1 MNSTVLKILKT
12 IISVSAAF
20 VGFTFI
26 VIIAFY
32 FYLSDGVEFD
42 LNKSNQ
48 TLSSLTNR
56 FEIDFSNNSTIYFK
70 AREENIDTYI
80 TLENAIIKRSGNILV
95 NAENITVN
103 TSLNFTKTL
112 QFVYEIIL
120 NNNTDLNLI
129 NPVSIKLKNPTLDL
143 ASVENQVTEIN
154 ESDRYFPVTIKAENG
169 NLIDG
174 NIEIGQFDFFL
185 NVNQYSQNSSLEKY
199 KFRLKSSQNFPVS
212 YIAQFF
218 QDVES
223 IGDKKETIS
232 FDLTLE
238 DEYANNDDM
247 SQKLNGIFQIRNT
260 TMRLKTFP
268 VQLKPEPIRRL
279 NLDLNIN
286 DNIGQANIVGT
297 LYNPKK
303 SLGLQTEPNLQI
315 GGTLNFEEI
324 LKPELNLIVNGYDI
338 YFAKLENLNL
348 NGVTDLTVSIIGK
361 NVLDLK
367 GSLKIKKSN
376 GFLVPLADTE
386 FETKHRI
393 RNIDEKKCCLLYT
406 SPSPRD

>member
-12 IISVSAAF
+12 IASVSVAF
-20 VGFTFI
+20 ISFTII

-32 FYLSDGVEFD
+32 FYLSDGVEFN

-56 FEIDFSNNSTIYFK
+56 FEIDFSKNSSIYFK

-80 TLENAIIKRSGNILV
+80 TLENAIIKRAGKILI
-95 NAENITVN
+95 NSENITLN
-103 TSLNFTKTL
+103 TTLDFSKTL
-112 QFVYEIIL
+112 QFVFEIIL

-129 NPVSIKLKNPTLDL
+129 NPVSIKLKNPILDL
-143 ASVENQVTEIN
+143 ASIENQDTEIN
-154 ESDRYFPVTIKAENG
+154 KSERYFPVTIKAEDG

-174 NIEIGQFDFFL
+174 DIEIGQFDFFL
-185 NVNQYSQNSSLEKY
+185 NINQYSDNSSLEKY

-218 QDVES
+218 EDVES
-223 IGDKKETIS
+223 IGDKKESIS

-238 DEYANNDDM
+238 DEYASNDDI
-247 SQKLNGIFQIRNT
+247 SQKLNGVIQIRNT
-260 TMRLKTFP
+260 TMRLKKFP

-286 DNIGQANIVGT
+286 DNIGQANLVGT

-361 NVLDLK
+361 NVLDLQ

-393 RNIDEKKCCLLYT
+393 RNIDE
-406 SPSPRD
+406 

>member
-12 IISVSAAF
+12 IASVSVAF
-20 VGFTFI
+20 ISFTII

-32 FYLSDGVEFD
+32 FYLSDGVEFN

-56 FEIDFSNNSTIYFK
+56 FELDFSKNSSIYFK

-80 TLENAIIKRSGNILV
+80 TLENAIIKRSGKILI
-95 NAENITVN
+95 NSENITLN
-103 TSLNFTKTL
+103 TALDFSKTL
-112 QFVYEIIL
+112 QFVFEIIL

-129 NPVSIKLKNPTLDL
+129 NPVSIKLKNPILDL
-143 ASVENQVTEIN
+143 ASIENQDTEIN
-154 ESDRYFPVTIKAENG
+154 KSERYFPVTIKAEDG

-174 NIEIGQFDFFL
+174 DIEIGQFDFFL
-185 NVNQYSQNSSLEKY
+185 NINQYSDNSSLEKY

-218 QDVES
+218 EDIES
-223 IGDKKETIS
+223 IGDKKESIS

-238 DEYANNDDM
+238 DEYASNDDI
-247 SQKLNGIFQIRNT
+247 SQKLNGVIQIRNT

-286 DNIGQANIVGT
+286 DNIGQANLVGT

-324 LKPELNLIVNGYDI
+324 QKPELNLIVNGYDI
-338 YFAKLENLNL
+338 YFAKLENLSL

-361 NVLDLK
+361 NVLDLQ

-393 RNIDEKKCCLLYT
+393 RNIDEEK
-406 SPSPRD
+406 

>member
-12 IISVSAAF
+12 IASVSFAF
-20 VGFTFI
+20 ISFTII

-32 FYLSDGVEFD
+32 FYLSDGVEFN

-56 FEIDFSNNSTIYFK
+56 FELDFSKNSSIYFK

-80 TLENAIIKRSGNILV
+80 TLENAIIKRSGKILI
-95 NAENITVN
+95 NSENITLN
-103 TSLNFTKTL
+103 TTLDFSKTL
-112 QFVYEIIL
+112 QFVFKIIL

-129 NPVSIKLKNPTLDL
+129 NPVSIKLKNPILDL
-143 ASVENQVTEIN
+143 ASIENQDKEIN
-154 ESDRYFPVTIKAENG
+154 KSEIYFPVTIKAENG

-174 NIEIGQFDFFL
+174 DIEIGQFDFFL
-185 NVNQYSQNSSLEKY
+185 NINQYSENSSLEKY
-199 KFRLKSSQNFPVS
+199 KFHLKSSQNFPVS

-218 QDVES
+218 QDIER

-232 FDLTLE
+232 FDITLE
-238 DEYANNDDM
+238 DEYASDDDT
-247 SQKLNGIFQIRNT
+247 SQKLNGVVQIRNT

-268 VQLKPEPIRRL
+268 VKLKPEPIRRL

-286 DNIGQANIVGT
+286 DNIGQANLIGT

-303 SLGLQTEPNLQI
+303 SLGQQTKPNLQI

-324 LKPELNLIVNGYDI
+324 QKPELNLIVNGYDI

-361 NVLDLK
+361 NVLDLQ
-367 GSLKIKKSN
+367 GSLKIKKSS
-376 GFLVPLADTE
+376 GFLVPLTDTE

-393 RNIDEKKCCLLYT
+393 RNTDEEK
-406 SPSPRD
+406 

>member
-12 IISVSAAF
+12 IASVSVAF
-20 VGFTFI
+20 ISFTII

-32 FYLSDGVEFD
+32 FYLSDGVEFN

-56 FEIDFSNNSTIYFK
+56 FELDFSKNSSIYFK
-70 AREENIDTYI
+70 AREESIDTYI
-80 TLENAIIKRSGNILV
+80 TLENAIIKRSGKVLINS
-95 NAENITVN
+95 ENITLN
-103 TSLNFTKTL
+103 TTLDFSKTL
-112 QFVYEIIL
+112 QFVFEIIL

-129 NPVSIKLKNPTLDL
+129 NPVSIKLKNPILDL
-143 ASVENQVTEIN
+143 ASIENQDTEIN
-154 ESDRYFPVTIKAENG
+154 KSERYFPVTIKAEDG

-174 NIEIGQFDFFL
+174 DIEIGQFDFFL
-185 NVNQYSQNSSLEKY
+185 NINQYSDNSSLEKY

-218 QDVES
+218 EDVES
-223 IGDKKETIS
+223 IGDKKESIS

-238 DEYANNDDM
+238 DEYASNDDI
-247 SQKLNGIFQIRNT
+247 SQKLNGVIQIRNT

-286 DNIGQANIVGT
+286 DNIGQANLVGT

-324 LKPELNLIVNGYDI
+324 QKPELNLIVNGYDI

-361 NVLDLK
+361 NVLDLQ

-393 RNIDEKKCCLLYT
+393 RNIDEEK
-406 SPSPRD
+406 

>member
-12 IISVSAAF
+12 IISVTAAF

-80 TLENAIIKRSGNILV
+80 TLENAIIKRSGNILI

-103 TSLNFTKTL
+103 TTLNFTKTL

-129 NPVSIKLKNPTLDL
+129 NPVSIKLKNPTFDL
-143 ASVENQVTEIN
+143 ASVENQDTEIN
-154 ESDRYFPVTIKAENG
+154 KSERYFPVTIKAENG

-174 NIEIGQFDFFL
+174 NVEIGQFDFFL
-185 NVNQYSQNSSLEKY
+185 NINQYSQNSSLEKY
-199 KFRLKSSQNFPVS
+199 KIRLKSSQNFPVS

-232 FDLTLE
+232 FDITLE
-238 DEYANNDDM
+238 DEYANNDDI
-247 SQKLNGIFQIRNT
+247 SQKLNGVFQIRNT

-286 DNIGQANIVGT
+286 DNIGQANLVGT

-315 GGTLNFEEI
+315 AGTLNFEEI

-361 NVLDLK
+361 NVLDLQ

-376 GFLVPLADTE
+376 GFLVPLSDTE

-393 RNIDEKKCCLLYT
+393 RNIDEKK
-406 SPSPRD
+406 

>member
-12 IISVSAAF
+12 IISVTAAF

-80 TLENAIIKRSGNILV
+80 TLENAIIKRSGNILI

-103 TSLNFTKTL
+103 TTLNFTKTL
-112 QFVYEIIL
+112 QFVYEIIQ

-129 NPVSIKLKNPTLDL
+129 NPVSIKLKNPTFDL
-143 ASVENQVTEIN
+143 ASVENQDTEIN
-154 ESDRYFPVTIKAENG
+154 ESERYFPVTIKAENG

-174 NIEIGQFDFFL
+174 NVEIGQFDFFL
-185 NVNQYSQNSSLEKY
+185 NINQYSQNSSLEKY
-199 KFRLKSSQNFPVS
+199 KIRLKSSQNFPVS

-232 FDLTLE
+232 FDITLE
-238 DEYANNDDM
+238 DEYANNDDF
-247 SQKLNGIFQIRNT
+247 SQKLNGVFQIRNT

-286 DNIGQANIVGT
+286 DNIGQANLVGT

-361 NVLDLK
+361 NVLDLQ

-376 GFLVPLADTE
+376 GFLVPLSDTE

-393 RNIDEKKCCLLYT
+393 RNIDEKK
-406 SPSPRD
+406 

>member
-12 IISVSAAF
+12 IASVSVAF
-20 VGFTFI
+20 ISFTII

-32 FYLSDGVEFD
+32 FYLSDGVEFN

-56 FEIDFSNNSTIYFK
+56 FELDFSKNSSIYFK

-80 TLENAIIKRSGNILV
+80 TLENAIIKRSGKILI
-95 NAENITVN
+95 NSENITLN
-103 TSLNFTKTL
+103 TTLDFSKTL
-112 QFVYEIIL
+112 QFVFEIIL

-129 NPVSIKLKNPTLDL
+129 NPVSIKLKNPILDL
-143 ASVENQVTEIN
+143 ASIENKDTEIN
-154 ESDRYFPVTIKAENG
+154 KSERYFPVTIKAEDG

-174 NIEIGQFDFFL
+174 DIEIGQFDFFL
-185 NVNQYSQNSSLEKY
+185 NINQYSDNSSLEKY

-218 QDVES
+218 EDVES
-223 IGDKKETIS
+223 IGDKKESIS

-238 DEYANNDDM
+238 DEYASNDDI
-247 SQKLNGIFQIRNT
+247 SQKLNGVIQIRNT

-286 DNIGQANIVGT
+286 DNIGQANLVGT

-324 LKPELNLIVNGYDI
+324 QKPELNLIVNGYDI

-361 NVLDLK
+361 NVLDLQ

-393 RNIDEKKCCLLYT
+393 RNIDEEK
-406 SPSPRD
+406 

>member
-12 IISVSAAF
+12 IASVSVAF
-20 VGFTFI
+20 ISFTII

-32 FYLSDGVEFD
+32 FYLSDGVEFN

-56 FEIDFSNNSTIYFK
+56 FELDFSKNSSIYFK
-70 AREENIDTYI
+70 AREESIDTYI
-80 TLENAIIKRSGNILV
+80 TLENAIIKRSGKILI
-95 NAENITVN
+95 NSENITLN
-103 TSLNFTKTL
+103 TTLDFSKTL
-112 QFVYEIIL
+112 QFVFEIIL

-129 NPVSIKLKNPTLDL
+129 NPVSIKLKNPILDL
-143 ASVENQVTEIN
+143 ASIENQDTEIN
-154 ESDRYFPVTIKAENG
+154 KSERYFPVTIKAEDG

-174 NIEIGQFDFFL
+174 DIEIGQFDFFL
-185 NVNQYSQNSSLEKY
+185 NINQYSDNSSLEKY

-218 QDVES
+218 EDVES
-223 IGDKKETIS
+223 IGDKKESIS

-238 DEYANNDDM
+238 DEFASNDDI
-247 SQKLNGIFQIRNT
+247 SQKLNGVIQIRNT

-286 DNIGQANIVGT
+286 DNIGQANLVGT

-324 LKPELNLIVNGYDI
+324 QKPELNLIVNGYDI

-361 NVLDLK
+361 NVLDLQ

-393 RNIDEKKCCLLYT
+393 RNINEEK
-406 SPSPRD
+406 

>member
-12 IISVSAAF
+12 IASVSVAF
-20 VGFTFI
+20 ISFTII

-32 FYLSDGVEFD
+32 FYLSDGVEFN

-56 FEIDFSNNSTIYFK
+56 FELDFSKNSSIYFK

-80 TLENAIIKRSGNILV
+80 TLENAIIKRSGKILI
-95 NAENITVN
+95 NSENITLN
-103 TSLNFTKTL
+103 TTLDFSKTL
-112 QFVYEIIL
+112 QFVFEIIL

-129 NPVSIKLKNPTLDL
+129 NPVSIKLKNPTLDI
-143 ASVENQVTEIN
+143 ASIENQDTEIN
-154 ESDRYFPVTIKAENG
+154 KSERYFPVTIKAENG

-174 NIEIGQFDFFL
+174 DIEIGQFDFFL
-185 NVNQYSQNSSLEKY
+185 NINQYSENSSLEKY

-238 DEYANNDDM
+238 DEYVSNDDI
-247 SQKLNGIFQIRNT
+247 SKKLNGVIQIRNT

-286 DNIGQANIVGT
+286 DNIGQVNLLGT

-361 NVLDLK
+361 NVLDLQ

-376 GFLVPLADTE
+376 GFIVPLADTE
-386 FETKHRI
+386 YETRHRI
-393 RNIDEKKCCLLYT
+393 RNIDEEK
-406 SPSPRD
+406 

>member
-1 MNSTVLKILKT
+1 MNSIVLKILKT
-12 IISVSAAF
+12 IASVSVAF
-20 VGFTFI
+20 ISFTII

-32 FYLSDGVEFD
+32 FYLSDGVEFN

-56 FEIDFSNNSTIYFK
+56 FEIDFNKNSSIYFK

-80 TLENAIIKRSGNILV
+80 TLENAIIKRSGKILI
-95 NAENITVN
+95 NSENITLN
-103 TSLNFTKTL
+103 TTLDFSKTL
-112 QFVYEIIL
+112 QFLFEIIL

-129 NPVSIKLKNPTLDL
+129 NPVSIKLKNPILDL
-143 ASVENQVTEIN
+143 ASIENQDTEIN
-154 ESDRYFPVTIKAENG
+154 KSERYFPVTIKAENG

-174 NIEIGQFDFFL
+174 DIEIGQFDFFL
-185 NVNQYSQNSSLEKY
+185 NIYQYSENSSLEKY

-218 QDVES
+218 QDIES
-223 IGDKKETIS
+223 IGDKKETVS

-238 DEYANNDDM
+238 DEYASNDDI
-247 SQKLNGIFQIRNT
+247 SQKLNGVIQIRNT
-260 TMRLKTFP
+260 TMRLKKFP

-286 DNIGQANIVGT
+286 DNIGQANLVGT

-361 NVLDLK
+361 NVLDLQ

-393 RNIDEKKCCLLYT
+393 RNIDEDK
-406 SPSPRD
+406 

>member
-12 IISVSAAF
+12 IVSVTAAF

-80 TLENAIIKRSGNILV
+80 TLENAIIKRSGNILI

-103 TSLNFTKTL
+103 TTLNFTKTL

-129 NPVSIKLKNPTLDL
+129 NPVSIKLKNPTFDL
-143 ASVENQVTEIN
+143 ASVENQDTEIN
-154 ESDRYFPVTIKAENG
+154 KSERYFPVTIKAENG

-174 NIEIGQFDFFL
+174 NVEIGQFDFFL

-199 KFRLKSSQNFPVS
+199 KIRLKSSQNFPVS

-232 FDLTLE
+232 FDITLE
-238 DEYANNDDM
+238 DEYANNDDI
-247 SQKLNGIFQIRNT
+247 SQKLNGVFQIRNT

-286 DNIGQANIVGT
+286 DNIGQANLVGT

-361 NVLDLK
+361 NVLDLQ

-393 RNIDEKKCCLLYT
+393 RNIDEEK
-406 SPSPRD
+406 

>member
-12 IISVSAAF
+12 IISVTAAF
-20 VGFTFI
+20 VGFMFI

-80 TLENAIIKRSGNILV
+80 TLENAIIKRSGNILI

-103 TSLNFTKTL
+103 TTLNFTKTL

-129 NPVSIKLKNPTLDL
+129 NPVSIKLKNPTFDL
-143 ASVENQVTEIN
+143 ASVENQDTEIN
-154 ESDRYFPVTIKAENG
+154 KSERYFPVTIKAENG

-174 NIEIGQFDFFL
+174 NVEIGQFDFFL
-185 NVNQYSQNSSLEKY
+185 NINQYSQNSSLEKY
-199 KFRLKSSQNFPVS
+199 KIRLKSSQNFPVS

-232 FDLTLE
+232 FDITLE
-238 DEYANNDDM
+238 DEYANNDDI
-247 SQKLNGIFQIRNT
+247 SQKLNGVFQIRNT

-286 DNIGQANIVGT
+286 DNIGQANLVGT

-361 NVLDLK
+361 NVLDLQ

-376 GFLVPLADTE
+376 GFLVPLSDTE

-393 RNIDEKKCCLLYT
+393 RNIDEKK
-406 SPSPRD
+406 

>member
-12 IISVSAAF
+12 IASVSVAF
-20 VGFTFI
+20 ISFTII

-32 FYLSDGVEFD
+32 FYLSDGVEFN

-56 FEIDFSNNSTIYFK
+56 FELDFSKNSSIYFK

-80 TLENAIIKRSGNILV
+80 TLENAIIKRSGKILI
-95 NAENITVN
+95 NSENITLN
-103 TSLNFTKTL
+103 TTLDFSKTL
-112 QFVYEIIL
+112 QFVFEIIL

-129 NPVSIKLKNPTLDL
+129 NPVSIKLKNPILDL
-143 ASVENQVTEIN
+143 ASIENQDTEIN
-154 ESDRYFPVTIKAENG
+154 KSERYFPVTIKAEDG

-174 NIEIGQFDFFL
+174 DIEIGQFDFFL
-185 NVNQYSQNSSLEKY
+185 NINQYSENSSLEKY

-218 QDVES
+218 EDVES
-223 IGDKKETIS
+223 IGDKKESIS

-238 DEYANNDDM
+238 DEYASNDDI
-247 SQKLNGIFQIRNT
+247 SQKLNGVIQIRNT

-286 DNIGQANIVGT
+286 DNVGQANLVGT

-324 LKPELNLIVNGYDI
+324 QKPELNLIVNGYDI

-361 NVLDLK
+361 NVLDLQ

-393 RNIDEKKCCLLYT
+393 RNIDEEK
-406 SPSPRD
+406 

>member
-12 IISVSAAF
+12 IASVSVAF
-20 VGFTFI
+20 ISFTII

-32 FYLSDGVEFD
+32 FYLSDGVEFN

-56 FEIDFSNNSTIYFK
+56 FELDFSKNSSIYFK

-80 TLENAIIKRSGNILV
+80 TLENAIIKRSGKILI
-95 NAENITVN
+95 NSENITLN
-103 TSLNFTKTL
+103 TTLDFSKTL
-112 QFVYEIIL
+112 QFVFEIIL

-143 ASVENQVTEIN
+143 ASIENQDTEIN
-154 ESDRYFPVTIKAENG
+154 KSERYFPVTIKAENG

-174 NIEIGQFDFFL
+174 DIEIGQFDFFL
-185 NVNQYSQNSSLEKY
+185 NINQYSDNSSLEKY

-223 IGDKKETIS
+223 IGDKKETVS

-238 DEYANNDDM
+238 DEYASNDDI
-247 SQKLNGIFQIRNT
+247 SQKLNGVIQIRNT

-286 DNIGQANIVGT
+286 DNIGQANLVGT

-324 LKPELNLIVNGYDI
+324 QKPELNLIVNGYDI

-361 NVLDLK
+361 NVLDLQ

-393 RNIDEKKCCLLYT
+393 RNIDEEK
-406 SPSPRD
+406 

>member
-12 IISVSAAF
+12 IASVSFAF
-20 VGFTFI
+20 ISFTII

-32 FYLSDGVEFD
+32 FYLSDGVEFN

-56 FEIDFSNNSTIYFK
+56 FELDFSKNSSIYFK

-80 TLENAIIKRSGNILV
+80 TLENAIIKRSGKILI
-95 NAENITVN
+95 NSENITLN
-103 TSLNFTKTL
+103 TTLDFTKTL
-112 QFVYEIIL
+112 QFVFEIIL

-129 NPVSIKLKNPTLDL
+129 NPVSIKLKNPILDL
-143 ASVENQVTEIN
+143 ASIENQDTEIN
-154 ESDRYFPVTIKAENG
+154 KSERYFPVTIKAENG

-174 NIEIGQFDFFL
+174 DIEIGQFDFFL
-185 NVNQYSQNSSLEKY
+185 NINQYYENSSLEKY

-218 QDVES
+218 EDVES
-223 IGDKKETIS
+223 IGDKKESIS
-232 FDLTLE
+232 FNLTLE
-238 DEYANNDDM
+238 DEYASNDDI
-247 SQKLNGIFQIRNT
+247 SQKLNGVIQIRNT

-286 DNIGQANIVGT
+286 DNVGQANLVGT

-324 LKPELNLIVNGYDI
+324 QKPELNLIVNGYDI

-361 NVLDLK
+361 NVLDLQ

-393 RNIDEKKCCLLYT
+393 RNIDEEK
-406 SPSPRD
+406 

>member
-12 IISVSAAF
+12 IASVSVAF
-20 VGFTFI
+20 ISFTII

-32 FYLSDGVEFD
+32 FYLSDGVEFN

-56 FEIDFSNNSTIYFK
+56 FELDFSKSSSIYFK

-80 TLENAIIKRSGNILV
+80 TLENAIIKRSGKILI
-95 NAENITVN
+95 NSENITLN
-103 TSLNFTKTL
+103 TTLDFTKTL
-112 QFVYEIIL
+112 QFVFEIIL

-143 ASVENQVTEIN
+143 ASIENQDAEIN
-154 ESDRYFPVTIKAENG
+154 KSERYFPVTIKAENG

-174 NIEIGQFDFFL
+174 DIEIGQFDFFL
-185 NVNQYSQNSSLEKY
+185 NINQYSENSSLEKY

-218 QDVES
+218 EDVES
-223 IGDKKETIS
+223 IGDKKESIS

-238 DEYANNDDM
+238 DEYASNDDI
-247 SQKLNGIFQIRNT
+247 SQKLNGVIQIRNT

-286 DNIGQANIVGT
+286 DNIGQANLVGT

-361 NVLDLK
+361 NVLDLQ

-393 RNIDEKKCCLLYT
+393 RGIDEEK
-406 SPSPRD
+406 

>member
-12 IISVSAAF
+12 IASVSVAF
-20 VGFTFI
+20 ISFTII

-32 FYLSDGVEFD
+32 FYLSDGVEFN

-56 FEIDFSNNSTIYFK
+56 FELDFSKNSSIYFK
-70 AREENIDTYI
+70 AREESIDTYI
-80 TLENAIIKRSGNILV
+80 TLENAIIKRSGKILI
-95 NAENITVN
+95 NSENITLN
-103 TSLNFTKTL
+103 TALDFSKTL
-112 QFVYEIIL
+112 QFVFEIIL

-129 NPVSIKLKNPTLDL
+129 NPVSIKLKNPILDL
-143 ASVENQVTEIN
+143 ASIENQDTEIN
-154 ESDRYFPVTIKAENG
+154 KSERYFPVTIKAEDG

-174 NIEIGQFDFFL
+174 DIEIGQFDFFL
-185 NVNQYSQNSSLEKY
+185 NINQYSDNSSLEKY

-218 QDVES
+218 EDVES
-223 IGDKKETIS
+223 IGDKKESIS

-238 DEYANNDDM
+238 DEYASNDDI
-247 SQKLNGIFQIRNT
+247 SQKLNGVIQIRNT

-286 DNIGQANIVGT
+286 DNVGQANLVGT

-324 LKPELNLIVNGYDI
+324 QKPELNLIVNGYDI

-361 NVLDLK
+361 NVLDLQ

-393 RNIDEKKCCLLYT
+393 RNIDEEK
-406 SPSPRD
+406 

>member
-1 MNSTVLKILKT
+1 MSSTVLKILKT
-12 IISVSAAF
+12 IASVTVAFIS
-20 VGFTFI
+20 FTII

-32 FYLSDGVEFD
+32 FYLSDGVEFN

-56 FEIDFSNNSTIYFK
+56 FEIDFSKNSSIYFK

-80 TLENAIIKRSGNILV
+80 TLENAIIKRAGKILI
-95 NAENITVN
+95 NSENITLN
-103 TSLNFTKTL
+103 TTLDFSKTL
-112 QFVYEIIL
+112 QFVFEIIL

-129 NPVSIKLKNPTLDL
+129 NPVSIKLKNPILDL
-143 ASVENQVTEIN
+143 ASIENQDTEIN
-154 ESDRYFPVTIKAENG
+154 KSERYFPVTIKAEDG

-174 NIEIGQFDFFL
+174 DIEIGQFDFFL
-185 NVNQYSQNSSLEKY
+185 NINQYSDNSSLEKY

-218 QDVES
+218 EDVES
-223 IGDKKETIS
+223 IGDKKQSIS

-238 DEYANNDDM
+238 DEYASNDDI
-247 SQKLNGIFQIRNT
+247 SQKLNGVIQIRNT

-286 DNIGQANIVGT
+286 DNIGQANLVGT

-324 LKPELNLIVNGYDI
+324 QKPELNLIVNGYDI

-361 NVLDLK
+361 NVLDLQ

-393 RNIDEKKCCLLYT
+393 RNIDEEK
-406 SPSPRD
+406 

>member
-1 MNSTVLKILKT
+1 MSSIVLKILKT
-12 IISVSAAF
+12 IASVTVAFIS
-20 VGFTFI
+20 FTII

-32 FYLSDGVEFD
+32 FYLSDGVEFN

-56 FEIDFSNNSTIYFK
+56 FELDFSKNSSIYFK

-80 TLENAIIKRSGNILV
+80 TLENAIIKRSEKILI
-95 NAENITVN
+95 NSENITLN
-103 TSLNFTKTL
+103 TTLDFTKTL
-112 QFVYEIIL
+112 QFVFEIIL

-143 ASVENQVTEIN
+143 ASIENQDTEIN
-154 ESDRYFPVTIKAENG
+154 KSERYFPVTIKAENG

-174 NIEIGQFDFFL
+174 DIEIGKFNFFL
-185 NVNQYSQNSSLEKY
+185 NINQYSENSSLEKY

-223 IGDKKETIS
+223 IGDKKETVS

-238 DEYANNDDM
+238 DEYASNDDI
-247 SQKLNGIFQIRNT
+247 SQKLNGVIQIRNT

-286 DNIGQANIVGT
+286 DNIGQANLVGT

-324 LKPELNLIVNGYDI
+324 QKPELNLIVNGYDI

-361 NVLDLK
+361 NVLDLQ

-393 RNIDEKKCCLLYT
+393 RNIDEEK
-406 SPSPRD
+406 

>member
-12 IISVSAAF
+12 IASVSVAF
-20 VGFTFI
+20 ISFTII

-32 FYLSDGVEFD
+32 FYLSDGVEFN

-56 FEIDFSNNSTIYFK
+56 FELDFSKNSSIYFK

-80 TLENAIIKRSGNILV
+80 TLENAIIKRSGKILI
-95 NAENITVN
+95 NSENITLN
-103 TSLNFTKTL
+103 TTLDFSKTL
-112 QFVYEIIL
+112 QFVFEIIL
-120 NNNTDLNLI
+120 NNNTNLNLI
-129 NPVSIKLKNPTLDL
+129 NPVSIKLKNPILDL
-143 ASVENQVTEIN
+143 ASIENQDTEIIKS
-154 ESDRYFPVTIKAENG
+154 ERYFPVTIKAEDG

-174 NIEIGQFDFFL
+174 DIEIGQFDFFL
-185 NVNQYSQNSSLEKY
+185 NINQYSDNSSLEKY

-218 QDVES
+218 EDVES
-223 IGDKKETIS
+223 IGDKKESIS

-238 DEYANNDDM
+238 DEFASNDDI
-247 SQKLNGIFQIRNT
+247 SQKLNGVIQIRNT

-286 DNIGQANIVGT
+286 DNIGQANLVGT

-324 LKPELNLIVNGYDI
+324 QKPELNLIVNGYDI

-361 NVLDLK
+361 NVLDLQ

-393 RNIDEKKCCLLYT
+393 RNINEEK
-406 SPSPRD
+406 

>member
-12 IISVSAAF
+12 IASVSVAF
-20 VGFTFI
+20 ISFTII

-32 FYLSDGVEFD
+32 FYLSDGVEFN

-56 FEIDFSNNSTIYFK
+56 FELDFSKNSSIYFK

-80 TLENAIIKRSGNILV
+80 TLENAIIKRSGKILI
-95 NAENITVN
+95 NSENITLN
-103 TSLNFTKTL
+103 TTLDFSKTL
-112 QFVYEIIL
+112 QFVFEIIL

-143 ASVENQVTEIN
+143 ASIENQDTEIN
-154 ESDRYFPVTIKAENG
+154 KNERYFPVTIKAENG

-174 NIEIGQFDFFL
+174 DIEIGQFDFFL
-185 NVNQYSQNSSLEKY
+185 NINQYSENSSLEKY

-218 QDVES
+218 QDVDS

-238 DEYANNDDM
+238 DEYASNDDI
-247 SQKLNGIFQIRNT
+247 SQKLNGVIQIRNT

-286 DNIGQANIVGT
+286 DNIGQANLVGT

-324 LKPELNLIVNGYDI
+324 QKPELNLIVNGYDI

-361 NVLDLK
+361 NVLDLQ

-393 RNIDEKKCCLLYT
+393 RNIDEEK
-406 SPSPRD
+406 

>member
-12 IISVSAAF
+12 IASVSVAF
-20 VGFTFI
+20 ISFTII

-32 FYLSDGVEFD
+32 FYLSDGVEFN

-56 FEIDFSNNSTIYFK
+56 FELDFSKNSSIYFK

-80 TLENAIIKRSGNILV
+80 TLENAIIKRSGKILI
-95 NAENITVN
+95 NSENITLN
-103 TSLNFTKTL
+103 TTLDFSKTL
-112 QFVYEIIL
+112 QFVFEIIL

-129 NPVSIKLKNPTLDL
+129 NPVSIKLKNPILDL
-143 ASVENQVTEIN
+143 ASIENQDTEIN
-154 ESDRYFPVTIKAENG
+154 KSERYFPVTIKAEDG

-174 NIEIGQFDFFL
+174 DIEIGQFDFFL
-185 NVNQYSQNSSLEKY
+185 NINQYSDNSSLEKY

-223 IGDKKETIS
+223 IGDKKETVS

-238 DEYANNDDM
+238 DEYASNDDI
-247 SQKLNGIFQIRNT
+247 SQKLNGVIQIRNT

-286 DNIGQANIVGT
+286 DNIGQANLVGT

-324 LKPELNLIVNGYDI
+324 QKPELNLIVNGYDI

-361 NVLDLK
+361 NVLDLQ

-393 RNIDEKKCCLLYT
+393 RNIDEEK
-406 SPSPRD
+406 

>member
-12 IISVSAAF
+12 IASVSLAF
-20 VGFTFI
+20 ISFTII

-32 FYLSDGVEFD
+32 FYLSDGVEFN

-56 FEIDFSNNSTIYFK
+56 FELDFSKNSSIYFK

-80 TLENAIIKRSGNILV
+80 TLENAIIKRSGKILI
-95 NAENITVN
+95 NSENITLN
-103 TSLNFTKTL
+103 TTLDFSKTL
-112 QFVYEIIL
+112 QFVFEIIL

-143 ASVENQVTEIN
+143 ASIENQDTEIN
-154 ESDRYFPVTIKAENG
+154 KSERYFPVTIKAENG

-174 NIEIGQFDFFL
+174 DIEIGQFDFFL
-185 NVNQYSQNSSLEKY
+185 NINQYSDNSSLEKY

-232 FDLTLE
+232 FDITLE
-238 DEYANNDDM
+238 DEYASNDDI
-247 SQKLNGIFQIRNT
+247 SQKLNGVIQIRNT

-286 DNIGQANIVGT
+286 DNIGQANLVGT

-361 NVLDLK
+361 NVLDLQ

-393 RNIDEKKCCLLYT
+393 RNIDEEK
-406 SPSPRD
+406 

>member
-12 IISVSAAF
+12 IMSVTAAF

-48 TLSSLTNR
+48 TLNSLTNR

-80 TLENAIIKRSGNILV
+80 TLENAIIKRSGNILI

-103 TSLNFTKTL
+103 TTLNFTKTL

-129 NPVSIKLKNPTLDL
+129 NPVSIKLKNPTFDL
-143 ASVENQVTEIN
+143 ASVENQDTEIN
-154 ESDRYFPVTIKAENG
+154 KSERYFPVTIKAENG

-174 NIEIGQFDFFL
+174 NVEIGQFDFFL

-199 KFRLKSSQNFPVS
+199 KIRLKSSQNFPVS

-232 FDLTLE
+232 FDITLE
-238 DEYANNDDM
+238 DEYANNDDF
-247 SQKLNGIFQIRNT
+247 SQKLNGVFQIRNT

-286 DNIGQANIVGT
+286 DNIGQANLVGT

-361 NVLDLK
+361 NVLDLQ

-393 RNIDEKKCCLLYT
+393 RNIDEEK
-406 SPSPRD
+406 

>member
-12 IISVSAAF
+12 IASVSVAF
-20 VGFTFI
+20 ISFTII

-32 FYLSDGVEFD
+32 FYLSDGVEFN

-56 FEIDFSNNSTIYFK
+56 FELDFSKNSSIYFK
-70 AREENIDTYI
+70 AREESIDTYI
-80 TLENAIIKRSGNILV
+80 TLENAIIKRSGKILI
-95 NAENITVN
+95 NSENITLN
-103 TSLNFTKTL
+103 TTLDFSKTL
-112 QFVYEIIL
+112 QFVFEIIL

-129 NPVSIKLKNPTLDL
+129 NPVSIKLKNPILDL
-143 ASVENQVTEIN
+143 ASIENQDTEIIKS
-154 ESDRYFPVTIKAENG
+154 ERYFPVTIKAEDG

-174 NIEIGQFDFFL
+174 DIEIGQFDFFL
-185 NVNQYSQNSSLEKY
+185 NINQYSDNSSLEKY
-199 KFRLKSSQNFPVS
+199 KFQLKSSQNFPVS

-218 QDVES
+218 EDVES
-223 IGDKKETIS
+223 IGDKKESIS

-238 DEYANNDDM
+238 DEFASNDDI
-247 SQKLNGIFQIRNT
+247 SQKLNGVIQIRNT

-286 DNIGQANIVGT
+286 DNIGQANLVGT

-324 LKPELNLIVNGYDI
+324 QKPELNLIVNGYDI

-361 NVLDLK
+361 NVLDLQ

-393 RNIDEKKCCLLYT
+393 RNINEEK
-406 SPSPRD
+406 

>member
-12 IISVSAAF
+12 IASVTLAFIS
-20 VGFTFI
+20 FTII

-32 FYLSDGVEFD
+32 FYLSDGVEFN

-56 FEIDFSNNSTIYFK
+56 FELDFSKNSSIYFK

-80 TLENAIIKRSGNILV
+80 TLENAIIKRSGKILI
-95 NAENITVN
+95 NSENITLN
-103 TSLNFTKTL
+103 TTLDFSKTL
-112 QFVYEIIL
+112 QFVFEIIL

-129 NPVSIKLKNPTLDL
+129 NPVSIKLKNPILDL
-143 ASVENQVTEIN
+143 ASIENQDTEIN
-154 ESDRYFPVTIKAENG
+154 KSERYFPVTIKAENG

-174 NIEIGQFDFFL
+174 DIEIGQFDFFL
-185 NVNQYSQNSSLEKY
+185 NINQYSDNSSLEKY

-223 IGDKKETIS
+223 IGDKKETVS

-238 DEYANNDDM
+238 DEYASNDDI
-247 SQKLNGIFQIRNT
+247 SQKLNGVIQIRNT

-286 DNIGQANIVGT
+286 DNIGQANLVGT

-361 NVLDLK
+361 NVLDLQ

-393 RNIDEKKCCLLYT
+393 RNIDEEK
-406 SPSPRD
+406 

>member
-12 IISVSAAF
+12 IASVSVAF
-20 VGFTFI
+20 ISFTII

-32 FYLSDGVEFD
+32 FYLSDGVEFN

-56 FEIDFSNNSTIYFK
+56 FELDFSKSSSIYFK

-80 TLENAIIKRSGNILV
+80 TLENAIIKRSGKILI
-95 NAENITVN
+95 NSENITLN
-103 TSLNFTKTL
+103 TALDFSKTL
-112 QFVYEIIL
+112 QFVFEIIL

-129 NPVSIKLKNPTLDL
+129 NPVSIKLKNPILDL
-143 ASVENQVTEIN
+143 SSIENQDTEIN
-154 ESDRYFPVTIKAENG
+154 KSERYFPVTIKAENG

-174 NIEIGQFDFFL
+174 NVEIGQFDFFL
-185 NVNQYSQNSSLEKY
+185 NINQYSQNSSLEKY
-199 KFRLKSSQNFPVS
+199 KIRLKSSQNFPVS

-232 FDLTLE
+232 FDITLE
-238 DEYANNDDM
+238 DEYANNDDI
-247 SQKLNGIFQIRNT
+247 SQKLNGVFQIRNT

-268 VQLKPEPIRRL
+268 VKLKPEPIRRL

-286 DNIGQANIVGT
+286 DNIGQTNLVGT

-303 SLGLQTEPNLQI
+303 SLGLQTEPNLQV

-361 NVLDLK
+361 NVLDLQ

-393 RNIDEKKCCLLYT
+393 RNIDEEK
-406 SPSPRD
+406 

>member
-12 IISVSAAF
+12 IMSVTAAF

-48 TLSSLTNR
+48 TLNSLTNR

-70 AREENIDTYI
+70 AREENVDTYI
-80 TLENAIIKRSGNILV
+80 TLENAIIKRSGKILI

-143 ASVENQVTEIN
+143 ASVENQVAEIN
-154 ESDRYFPVTIKAENG
+154 ESDKYFPVTIKAENG

-174 NIEIGQFDFFL
+174 NVEIGQFDFFL

-223 IGDKKETIS
+223 ISDKKETIS
-232 FDLTLE
+232 FDITLE

-286 DNIGQANIVGT
+286 DNIGQANLLGT

-361 NVLDLK
+361 NVLDLQ

-393 RNIDEKKCCLLYT
+393 RNIDEKK
-406 SPSPRD
+406 